1 MDDNK
6 NTATKYD
13 SKKVVRM
20 IILGSAITIF
30 IMTMILSFNDFE
42 GIVEVLK
49 TTNVKYLMFA
59 ILLLL
64 VYAILYPIT
73 LCILTR
79 TKKCKISMLN
89 TYLIG
94 STEHFFNGI
103 TPFATGGQPFQ
114 VYAYNRL
121 GVKPADSTGI
131 LMMNFIIFM
140 IVTNI
145 YALASLFYYP
155 QLAQNIS
162 NLNAM
167 VIIGF
172 AINFFVL
179 IFLISVATTKR
190 IRIWLEKILIWLCRF
205 KWLKKFVE
213 PNIPKF
219 NDYCYQAQGAFKE
232 LWHHKGAFLSCFVIK
247 FITMGVY
254 YAITFFILKA
264 LNVDVGPDKLVFI
277 ICSTAF
283 AITMCVFIPTPGG
296 SGGIE
301 FAFKSIFQAVAVGIT
316 AEVAM
321 GGMLLWRL
329 LSYYLMMLLS
339 FFIYLALEKI
349 TLKREKDIMNILP
362 RIKKKTDIGKEENLV
377 TDVVV
382 NEDNFG
388 ENIESVETEN
398 SELDTNIDSDR
409 VDNQE
414 MENLETC
421 EQFTSEIVEEE
432 ENKKDVELASED
444 NVEIK

>member
-13 SKKVVRM
+13 SKKVIRM

-42 GIVEVLK
+42 GIIEVLK
-49 TTNVKYLMFA
+49 TTNVKYLMFS

-283 AITMCVFIPTPGG
+283 AITMCVFIPTPGS

-301 FAFKSIFQAVAVGIT
+301 FAFKSIFQAAAVGIT
-316 AEVAM
+316 TEVAM

-329 LSYYLMMLLS
+329 LSYYLMMVLS

-362 RIKKKTDIGKEENLV
+362 RIKKKTSIGKEENLI
-377 TDVVV
+377 TDAVV

-388 ENIESVETEN
+388 ENIESVEPEN
-398 SELDTNIDSDR
+398 SELDTNIDSDG

-432 ENKKDVELASED
+432 VNKKNVESASGD

>member
-155 QLAQNIS
+155 QLAQNCC
-162 NLNAM
+162 A
-167 VIIGF
+167 
-172 AINFFVL
+172 
-179 IFLISVATTKR
+179 
-190 IRIWLEKILIWLCRF
+190 
-205 KWLKKFVE
+205 
-213 PNIPKF
+213 
-219 NDYCYQAQGAFKE
+219 
-232 LWHHKGAFLSCFVIK
+232 
-247 FITMGVY
+247 
-254 YAITFFILKA
+254 
-264 LNVDVGPDKLVFI
+264 GP
-277 ICSTAF
+277 
-283 AITMCVFIPTPGG
+283 
-296 SGGIE
+296 
-301 FAFKSIFQAVAVGIT
+301 
-316 AEVAM
+316 
-321 GGMLLWRL
+321 
-329 LSYYLMMLLS
+329 
-339 FFIYLALEKI
+339 
-349 TLKREKDIMNILP
+349 
-362 RIKKKTDIGKEENLV
+362 
-377 TDVVV
+377 
-382 NEDNFG
+382 
-388 ENIESVETEN
+388 
-398 SELDTNIDSDR
+398 
-409 VDNQE
+409 
-414 MENLETC
+414 
-421 EQFTSEIVEEE
+421 
-432 ENKKDVELASED
+432 
-444 NVEIK
+444 

>member
-213 PNIPKF
+213 PNIPNF

-283 AITMCVFIPTPGG
+283 AITMCVFIPTPGS

-362 RIKKKTDIGKEENLV
+362 RIKKKTSIGKEENLV
-377 TDVVV
+377 TDAVF

-388 ENIESVETEN
+388 ENIESVEPEN
-398 SELDTNIDSDR
+398 SELDTNIDSDS
-409 VDNQE
+409 VDNKE

-432 ENKKDVELASED
+432 ENKKDVESARED

>member
-42 GIVEVLK
+42 GIVDVLK

-179 IFLISVATTKR
+179 LFLISVATTKR

-362 RIKKKTDIGKEENLV
+362 RIKKKASIGKEENLV
-377 TDVVV
+377 TDAVV

-398 SELDTNIDSDR
+398 SELDTNIDSDS
-409 VDNQE
+409 VDNKE

-432 ENKKDVELASED
+432 ENKKDVESASED

>member
-362 RIKKKTDIGKEENLV
+362 RIKKKTGIGKEENLV

-398 SELDTNIDSDR
+398 SKLDTNIDSDR